1 MGCENGTTPARIS
14 ALEERSEDRWD
25 HHAREH
31 ELLAEAF
38 AEYKKVVEV
47 KLEHMNAFRAENLA
61 DRSKFAVREKLDD
74 LRDLFNAKIDSE
86 ITKVTARLNIVQSL
100 TDNWTGRLVVA
111 SAVGGVIV
119 AILLLMA
126 KNWVK

>member
-1 MGCENGTTPARIS
+1 MR
-14 ALEERSEDRWD
+14 
-25 HHAREH
+25 
-31 ELLAEAF
+31 
-38 AEYKKVVEV
+38 VEV
-47 KLEHMNAFRAENLA
+47 PQTCWRLVEAKLEHMNAFRAENLA
-61 DRSKFAVREKLDD
+61 DRSKFALREKLDD
-74 LRDLFNAKIDSE
+74 LRDVFNAKMDAE
-86 ITKVTARLNIVQSL
+86 TAKLTARLNVVQSL